1 MRLMHLGRL
10 HVYWDGLEFW
20 KDFSIW
26 RTGMVRCL
34 NLGPLSIA
42 WYIPMKVNVHH
53 SRKGE

>member
-10 HVYWDGLEFW
+10 HIYWDGLEFW

-42 WYIPMKVNVHH
+42 WYIPQKVNQQ
-53 SRKGE
+53 RR